1 MAHEPLSD
9 TSPSAPATDLRL
21 ADAWLARHGLSGA
34 RPTPLLAS
42 RLAVRS
48 RARLAAHLILAVLI
62 IASALAA
69 AYDRLAS
76 SAFGGF
82 QPYRPLPLLVLTAL
96 VAVLLLAQSLLDW
109 WVRRV
114 DQRAGATLSRRAA
127 HPIQPSWRAVLG
139 LPYAVFAVATFAGA
153 MALAWSAL
161 AVPDPTV
168 RQLAVVLLIGLLG
181 VTAITAVQLRHL
193 LRRPVVAEDEES
205 LTADVIMRVEDARDL
220 TTPSVQWSLPMVLLF
235 GTAPGWWSAA
245 AVANVIVGMVVCVA
259 LRVRTPSSATVARRV
274 TSVR

>member
-1 MAHEPLSD
+1 MAREPLPD
-9 TSPSAPATDLRL
+9 AGPPARAADLRL
-21 ADAWLARHGLSGA
+21 AGEWLSRHDLASA

-42 RLAVRS
+42 RPAARR
-48 RARLAAHLILAVLI
+48 RARLAAQILLTVLI

-69 AYDRLAS
+69 T
-76 SAFGGF
+76 SAFGDF
-82 QPYRPLPLLVLTAL
+82 QPHRPLALLALTAL
-96 VAVLLLAQSLLDW
+96 VAGLLLAQSLLDR

-127 HPIQPSWRAVLG
+127 HLIQPGWRAVLG
-139 LPYAVFAVATFAGA
+139 RPYAIFAVATFAGA
-153 MALAWSAL
+153 MVLAGSAL
-161 AVPDPTV
+161 AVPDPIV

-181 VTAITAVQLRHL
+181 ATAITAVQLRHL
-193 LRRPVVAEDEES
+193 LRHPVVAQDEES

-245 AVANVIVGMVVCVA
+245 AVAYLLLGVGTTVA
-259 LRVRTPSSATVARRV
+259 LHAKTPSSATVARRV
-274 TSVR
+274 MSVR